1 MEDSVRSYYFFL
13 EALAIRACV
22 LLSQEEQ
29 QSITALAEHSHSK
42 QTMDVTR
49 EEDKPTQALQIKPQ
63 ISLHAFSN
71 TITLELKLVLLQ
83 LTLNITKKKK
93 VSVPIAH
100 KENNPLLVISP
111 LAHNTI
117 HSLSHQGARIQPDHV
132 I

>member
-93 VSVPIAH
+93 
-100 KENNPLLVISP
+100 KFLFLLHIRK
-111 LAHNTI
+111 I
-117 HSLSHQGARIQPDHV
+117 ILSWSFHPWLTTQSIR
-132 I
+132 